1 MNVYS
6 FTFSVPDVFFVGYL
20 STGLIL
26 PVNNNN
32 NNNNNNNILCNYGNC
47 FMNLFT

>member
-6 FTFSVPDVFFVGYL
+6 FIFSAPDAFFVGYL
-20 STGLIL
+20 STGSIL

-32 NNNNNNNILCNYGNC
+32 NNNDWCNYGNC
-47 FMNLFT
+47 FMNVFT